1 MCIVLK
7 NSGEK
12 KKKAKHT
19 KSALIIYAERLSNIK
34 RLSNFKNTAFTC
46 DNKVFRERR
55 RPWLAASCRG
65 ERSAQEP
72 M

>member
-1 MCIVLK
+1 MFIALQ
-7 NSGEK
+7 NSSEQSK
-12 KKKAKHT
+12 QKHT
-19 KSALIIYAERLSNIK
+19 KSALIIYERLNNIK
-34 RLSNFKNTAFTC
+34 NESNFKNMAFTC

-72 M
+72 I